1 MRILELEEHARFSRE
16 ERQLTILHD
25 SPSWR
30 VLTFCFEAGQELP
43 VHSHEADSEVMI
55 LVLSGEGCFTDGER
69 EYPAKPG
76 SVLIAKVSEP
86 HGVRAETRMQVLV
99 AISPPI

>member
-1 MRILELEEHARFSRE
+1 VKIIDVEEHARFSQE
-16 ERQLTILHD
+16 DRQLSILHD

-30 VLTFCFEAGQELP
+30 VLTFCFEPGQELP

-55 LVLSGEGCFTDGER
+55 LVLSGEGSFTDGEK

-76 SVLIAKVSEP
+76 SMLLSGVSEP
-86 HGVRAETRMQVLV
+86 HGVKAKTRMQVLV
-99 AISPPI
+99 AIAPPI